1 MLKAKRARV
10 DRAGNRRWTLRKL
23 LLAVG
28 VIGSFGVAS
37 SAFAKPWDSPPPG
50 TFKPEIS
57 MKIANDGRADRG
69 TDRVSHSDPYA
80 ITAAKPAP
88 DRDYG
93 QARHGAPVQLKADI
107 QLKMQHGDN
116 REGGSALSK
125 TAEAQQQRAANKNP
139 YAMPHAAAIPLKTEI
154 TMKMHKGDDREDGG
168 AKPAAQKAA
177 DRGSAVQDKLRKP
190 MSREEKLSLCK
201 HTGVC
206 IPLIQGSDDSDD
218 KTM

>member
-1 MLKAKRARV
+1 M
-10 DRAGNRRWTLRKL
+10 RKL

-28 VIGSFGVAS
+28 VIGSFGVAG

-57 MKIANDGRADRG
+57 MKMANDGRADRG
-69 TDRVSHSDPYA
+69 VDRASHSDPYNV
-80 ITAAKPAP
+80 TVSKPSA

-93 QARHGAPVQLKADI
+93 QQRHAPPVQLKAEVT
-107 QLKMQHGDN
+107 LKMQHGDN
-116 REGGSALSK
+116 REGGSALAK
-125 TAEAQQQRAANKNP
+125 TGEASQQRAAAKNP
-139 YAMPHAAAIPLKTEI
+139 YAMPHQVAIPLKTEI
-154 TMKMHKGDDREDGG
+154 TMKMHKGDNREDGG
-168 AKPAAQKAA
+168 SVSARKAAA

-190 MSREEKLSLCK
+190 MSRDEKLSLCK

-206 IPLIQGSDDSDD
+206 IPMLQGSDDADD

>member
-1 MLKAKRARV
+1 MLNARRARV

-23 LLAVG
+23 LFAVG
-28 VIGSFGVAS
+28 VIGSIGLAG

-50 TFKPEIS
+50 TFKPEVQ
-57 MKIANDGRADRG
+57 MKMANDGRADRG
-69 TDRVSHSDPYA
+69 ADRASHSDPYA

-93 QARHGAPVQLKADI
+93 QARHAAPVQLKAEVTI
-107 QLKMQHGDN
+107 KMQHGDN
-116 REGGSALSK
+116 REGGSTMSK
-125 TAEAQQQRAANKNP
+125 SAEQAQQRAANKNP
-139 YAMPHAAAIPLKTEI
+139 YAMPHAVAIPLKSEI

-168 AKPAAQKAA
+168 SHAAASKAA

-206 IPLIQGSDDSDD
+206 IPMIQGSDDSDD